1 MKPSMWAA
9 MALAFCIGACVK
21 ATGSGTGP
29 ASSSAVRSVWKGD
42 DEKFVSM
49 FRKKQDDNLLRLAQE
64 RAAAEKALEEER
76 SSRSKTRESVPPGMY
91 RTTEPPL
98 PEPDLSLPVPDV
110 PRPAPGAS
118 SPTPSAEPAQ

>member
-1 MKPSMWAA
+1 MKPNMLAA
-9 MALAFCIGACVK
+9 MALAVCIGACLK
-21 ATGSGTGP
+21 TTGSGTGQ

-64 RAAAEKALEEER
+64 RAAEKALEEQL
-76 SSRSKTRESVPPGMY
+76 SSPGETRESVPPSMY

-110 PRPAPGAS
+110 PRPAPDAG
-118 SPTPSAEPAQ
+118 SPTPSPEPAQ

>member
-1 MKPSMWAA
+1 
-9 MALAFCIGACVK
+9 
-21 ATGSGTGP
+21 
-29 ASSSAVRSVWKGD
+29 
-42 DEKFVSM
+42 M

-64 RAAAEKALEEER
+64 RAAAEKALER
-76 SSRSKTRESVPPGMY
+76 KLSSQGETRESVPRSMY

-118 SPTPSAEPAQ
+118 SPTPSPEPAQ

>member
-1 MKPSMWAA
+1 MKPSMLSA
-9 MALAFCIGACVK
+9 MALAVCIGACVK
-21 ATGSGTGP
+21 ATGSGTGQV
-29 ASSSAVRSVWKGD
+29 SSSAVRSVWKGD

-64 RAAAEKALEEER
+64 RAAAEKALER
-76 SSRSKTRESVPPGMY
+76 KLSSQGETRESVPRSMY

-118 SPTPSAEPAQ
+118 SPTPSPEPAQ

>member
-1 MKPSMWAA
+1 MKPSMLAA
-9 MALAFCIGACVK
+9 MALAVCIGACVK
-21 ATGSGTGP
+21 GTRSGTGP

-64 RAAAEKALEEER
+64 RAAAEKALEEQR
-76 SSRSKTRESVPPGMY
+76 SSRSETQKSVPPSMY

-118 SPTPSAEPAQ
+118 SPTPSPEPAQ